1 MFVNVKSI
9 MGKAAYLREH
19 LLLIALLLFLFS
31 PLYPV
36 FAQNDSTSSAGSRRD
51 VEARLQQ
58 IKDRIASRQAELKA
72 KLNKFRDQKK
82 AEIAQRVSDNLN
94 MINKKRTSEMGFF
107 LDKMSNILDRVEKK
121 ASESAS
127 ASSSAQPAVVSARQA
142 INTARTAVTNQSVKD
157 YTLTVTSESKVR
169 IDAKADRDR
178 LFSDLK
184 ATRELVIAA
193 KQAVAKAIAALASAG
208 GNS

>member
-36 FAQNDSTSSAGSRRD
+36 FAQNDSTPSAGSRRD

-142 INTARTAVTNQSVKD
+142 INTARTAVTNQSIKD